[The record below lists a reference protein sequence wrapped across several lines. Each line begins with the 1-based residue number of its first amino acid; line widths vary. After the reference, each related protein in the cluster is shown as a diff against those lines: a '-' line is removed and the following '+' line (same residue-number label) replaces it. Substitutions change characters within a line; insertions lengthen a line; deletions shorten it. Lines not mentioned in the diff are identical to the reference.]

1 MDCCPRPDRLRRA
14 SGPRAFSI
22 IEVLVVLGLVLA
34 LSAASVPVFRLV
46 ANDAAGVEAERTI
59 GLVLRGAQ
67 YHASDQGRAM
77 RVAVADGGD
86 VLRVVHDHGADDDA
100 VAMVVD
106 EWRLPDGAA
115 LVGVAGGVVPETL
128 AVVMPT
134 RGVREGDPCVLEVG
148 GAVVRLEVGSAS
160 GGEPVRFVRGAAAGG
175 ADGAGDRPADG
186 DDLDGDDAKWD
197 DLEWGDPGGDDGGL
211 P

>member
-1 MDCCPRPDRLRRA
+1 MDCCRRPDRLRHA
-14 SGPRAFSI
+14 SGPRAFTI

-59 GLVLRGAQ
+59 GLVTRGAQ

-77 RVAVADGGD
+77 RVAIADGGE
-86 VLRVVHDHGADDDA
+86 VLRIVHDHGADDDA

-115 LVGVAGGVVPETL
+115 LAGVAGGAVPETL

-134 RGVREGDPCVLEVG
+134 RCVRGGDPCVLEVG
-148 GAVVRLEVGSAS
+148 GVAVRLEVGSAS
-160 GGEPVRFVRGAAAGG
+160 GGEPVRFVYGAAAGG
-175 ADGAGDRPADG
+175 ADGVVRRSTDRDDSGGDGSEWDG
-186 DDLDGDDAKWD
+186 VVT
-197 DLEWGDPGGDDGGL
+197 DDGGL